1 MKTRGLQHYTVKKV
15 FIINMD
21 QRITDCGGTVTLRI
35 ALTQRNQDHQSPKSN
50 SVTTQ
55 QHCVEVWDGGQTSS
69 QLYSQVNLLP
79 SVAHSFFDCFVV
91 LEVLGGTVNFPDKC
105 SAGVGYERDTSPG
118 GTCV

>member
-50 SVTTQ
+50 SVTT
-55 QHCVEVWDGGQTSS
+55 
-69 QLYSQVNLLP
+69 
-79 SVAHSFFDCFVV
+79 
-91 LEVLGGTVNFPDKC
+91 
-105 SAGVGYERDTSPG
+105 
-118 GTCV
+118 